1 VVPSGRIVTVS
12 GSSPTRATS
21 SQPNVTDESVHAMWL
36 LKRVFHQG
44 YRAVGDAV
52 RPHGITPTQMGALN
66 RLSAEPGLSGAEL
79 ARRMLVT
86 PQAAQLAVVGLER
99 RGLVER
105 VPDAHHGRIVRTYLT
120 DEGRRVTDA
129 GMAEAVRAEDRY
141 LAVLDAHERKTLLG
155 LLMRLAMQEP
165 PAP

>member
-1 VVPSGRIVTVS
+1 
-12 GSSPTRATS
+12 
-21 SQPNVTDESVHAMWL
+21 MWL
-36 LKRVFHQG
+36 LKRVFNQG

-66 RLSAEPGLSGAEL
+66 RLIAEPGLSGAEL
-79 ARRMLVT
+79 ARRMMVT

-120 DEGRRVTDA
+120 DEGRRVTA
-129 GMAEAVRAEDRY
+129 AAMERALQAEEEY
-141 LAVLDAHERKTLLG
+141 LAVLDPEERTALTALL
-155 LLMRLAMQEP
+155 LRLAMQD
-165 PAP
+165 APSA

>member
-1 VVPSGRIVTVS
+1 
-12 GSSPTRATS
+12 
-21 SQPNVTDESVHAMWL
+21 MWL

-44 YRAVGDAV
+44 YRAVGDTV

-66 RLSAEPGLSGAEL
+66 RLTAEPGLSGAEL
-79 ARRMLVT
+79 ARRMMVT
-86 PQAAQLAVVGLER
+86 PQATQLAVVGLER

-105 VPDAHHGRIVRTYLT
+105 IPDAHHGRIVRTYLT

-129 GMAEAVRAEDRY
+129 GMAGAVQAEEEY
-141 LAVLDAHERKTLLG
+141 LAVLDAEEQKTLIG

-165 PAP
+165 PVP